1 MINMLASLAIWAAV
15 KLGFLWV
22 FVPKGERRGQTHE
35 HVPHAENDPSVV
47 ESHDGHVIGAP
58 LRSESQELN
67 RLDSVQICT
76 DRWLGLCFPR
86 YRTFH
91 GGTVMVSPN
100 DGLVHLSSSRSVS
113 ETMSVLEGVVR
124 SRGLSVAARIDHAGD
139 APRAGL

>member
-1 MINMLASLAIWAAV
+1 MINMLASLTIWAAV

-67 RLDSVQICT
+67 RLDSVQI
-76 DRWLGLCFPR
+76 
-86 YRTFH
+86 
-91 GGTVMVSPN
+91 GGSAYVFRATEHFM
-100 DGLVHLSSSRSVS
+100 
-113 ETMSVLEGVVR
+113 EGR
-124 SRGLSVAARIDHAGD
+124 
-139 APRAGL
+139 

>member
-1 MINMLASLAIWAAV
+1 MINMLAGVAIWAAV

-47 ESHDGHVIGAP
+47 ESHDGHVIGTP

-91 GGTVMVSPN
+91 G
-100 DGLVHLSSSRSVS
+100 R
-113 ETMSVLEGVVR
+113 
-124 SRGLSVAARIDHAGD
+124 
-139 APRAGL
+139 